1 MKIQFLSILGYLL
14 VGCAALSEASF
25 LPATTL
31 GVPAAVAPAALVP
44 PPTSYQFVARNWN
57 RFYVPTTTA
66 TGVAT
71 YHPPATTYY
80 KYSGGYPAY
89 PSAYPA
95 VYPSGYPAVYPSTYP
110 YGYGYNPYYNYGHGY
125 KSVW

>member
-1 MKIQFLSILGYLL
+1 MKIQFLSILGYFL
-14 VGCAALSEASF
+14 VGCAALSQASF
-25 LPATTL
+25 LPATAVGL
-31 GVPAAVAPAALVP
+31 PAAVP

-57 RFYVPTTTA
+57 RFYVPTA

-80 KYSGGYPAY
+80 KYNG
-89 PSAYPA
+89 
-95 VYPSGYPAVYPSTYP
+95 GYPAVYPVGYPSTYPSGYPSAYPSAYP
-110 YGYGYNPYYNYGHGY
+110 YGYGYNPYYGY

>member
-1 MKIQFLSILGYLL
+1 MKIHFLSILGYLL
-14 VGCAALSEASF
+14 VGCAALSQASF
-25 LPATTL
+25 LPATAVGVPANAL
-31 GVPAAVAPAALVP
+31 GVPAAVP

-57 RFYVPTTTA
+57 RFYVPTA

-80 KYSGGYPAY
+80 KYNGGYPAY
-89 PSAYPA
+89 PTG
-95 VYPSGYPAVYPSTYP
+95 YPSGYPAVYPSAYP
-110 YGYGYNPYYNYGHGY
+110 YGYGYNPYYGY